1 MLAPQQGGGI
11 RGLSSMVEQ
20 VEVAAEEGCYVQQ
33 LFDRRNFVQ
42 DNVNR
47 GEIQDDGYQIPDT
60 RYRIWVDCVA
70 IGLSACTF
78 VNKIVLRCKQS
89 SWYAFFE
96 DTEYSAA
103 ASAHGCIN
111 GAPPV

>member
-42 DNVNR
+42 DRVNR
-47 GEIQDDGYQIPDT
+47 GEIQDDGY
-60 RYRIWVDCVA
+60 RIWVDCVA
-70 IGLSACTF
+70 ISVSACTF

-96 DTEYSAA
+96 DTEYGAA

>member
-47 GEIQDDGYQIPDT
+47 GEIQDDGYQIPDM
-60 RYRIWVDCVA
+60 
-70 IGLSACTF
+70 G
-78 VNKIVLRCKQS
+78 
-89 SWYAFFE
+89 
-96 DTEYSAA
+96 
-103 ASAHGCIN
+103 
-111 GAPPV
+111 